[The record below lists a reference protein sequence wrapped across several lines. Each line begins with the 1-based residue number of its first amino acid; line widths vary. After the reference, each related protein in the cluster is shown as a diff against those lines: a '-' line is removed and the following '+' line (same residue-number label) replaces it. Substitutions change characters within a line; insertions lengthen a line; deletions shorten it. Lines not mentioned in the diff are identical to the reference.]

1 MRKINKLCLAMLMV
15 CSVFFL
21 TESPVK
27 AESLQ
32 IQVVDDA
39 DILNDSEESSL
50 TELVEELELSSKW
63 DVMVVSTA
71 DAGGLTSER
80 YAEEWFDQYTT
91 KDDGVICLI
100 DMDNREIMMRTF
112 GEAIYYLTDS
122 RVDEILDNAWNEVSN
137 GAYSESFESMIKG
150 IGDALQRGIPDGQ
163 YTYDE
168 DTKQVVGAYGEKK
181 RITLWEGMLAV
192 VAALAAG
199 GITIGTV
206 VGKYRL
212 KWGGYQ
218 YSCRENSNIELTEK
232 RDTFVNQIVTHR
244 KIPKESSGGGSGRS
258 GGSRSTTHVG
268 AGGRR
273 SGGGGRK
280 F

>member
-1 MRKINKLCLAMLMV
+1 MRKINRLCPAMLMA

-21 TESPVK
+21 ANFRIN

-39 DILNDSEESSL
+39 DILYDSEERRL
-50 TELVEELELSSKW
+50 TDMIEELEMSSEW
-63 DVMVVSTA
+63 DVMAVSTE
-71 DAGGLTSER
+71 DAGGKTAER

-91 KDDGVICLI
+91 ADDGVICLI
-100 DMDNREIMMRTF
+100 DMDNREIVIRTF

-122 RVDEILDNAWNEVSN
+122 RIDDILDKAYD
-137 GAYSESFESMIKG
+137 GAADGEYFECYESMIEG
-150 IGDALQRGIPDGQ
+150 IKDALQRGIPDGQ

-168 DTKQVVGAYGEKK
+168 DSRQVVGAYRAEK
-181 RITLWEGMLAV
+181 RITPGEWLLVV

-199 GITIGTV
+199 GITVGAVI
-206 VGKYRL
+206 GKYRL

-218 YSCRENSNIELTEK
+218 YSYRENGTIELSDK
-232 RDTFVNQIVTHR
+232 RDIFVNQIVTHR
-244 KIPKESSGGGSGRS
+244 RIPRESQGGRGGHRGGG
-258 GGSRSTTHVG
+258 RSTTHVG

-273 SGGGGRK
+273 SGGGSRK